1 MAPGM
6 DRSSWRGIATYAQLG
21 TTLFACV
28 IVGLAAGYFA
38 DRWLGTQPWLL
49 LLGLGFGIAAAAWN
63 LYRVVVMM
71 NRMDGE

>member
-6 DRSSWRGIATYAQLG
+6 DRSSWRGIASYAQLG

-28 IVGLAAGYFA
+28 IVGLAGGYFA

-49 LLGLGFGIAAAAWN
+49 LTGLGFGIVAAAWN
-63 LYRVVVMM
+63 LYRALVAL
-71 NRMDGE
+71 NRSDE

>member
-6 DRSSWRGIATYAQLG
+6 DRSSWRGIASYAQLG

-28 IVGLAAGYFA
+28 IVGLVGGYFA

-49 LLGLGFGIAAAAWN
+49 LVGLGLGIVAAAWN
-63 LYRVVVMM
+63 LYRVLVMM
-71 NRMDGE
+71 NRMDDE

>member
-28 IVGLAAGYFA
+28 IVGLVAGYFA

-63 LYRVVVMM
+63 LYRVLVMM

>member
-1 MAPGM
+1 M

>member
-63 LYRVVVMM
+63 LYRVLVMM
-71 NRMDGE
+71 NRMDDE

>member
-28 IVGLAAGYFA
+28 IIGLTGGYFA

-49 LLGLGFGIAAAAWN
+49 LIGLGFGIAAAAWN
-63 LYRVVVMM
+63 LYRALVAL
-71 NRMDGE
+71 NRMNE